1 MKNYIG
7 ENVRY
12 LKHESR
18 LSQDEF
24 GSLFGLGTG
33 VISKYER
40 GISNPL
46 ICTVQSICK
55 YYNISID
62 DFINVSLEDLNK
74 LGVSTIKKELDS
86 FAPGEI
92 IVSIIKRHS
101 EFLNN
106 PFYQIFV
113 KEIKEEKDL
122 AKVNIDFREILDYH
136 SLDDRINAVE
146 ETQKGMRRELH
157 IFFKKSIE
165 NEAELSSDIKKMN
178 GNH

>member
-12 LKHESR
+12 LKHQSR

-24 GSLFGLGTG
+24 GALFGLGTG
-33 VISKYER
+33 VVSKYER

-46 ICTVQSICK
+46 IGTLQSICK

-74 LGVSTIKKELDS
+74 LGVSTIKKELNS
-86 FAPGEI
+86 FAPGDI
-92 IVSIIKRHS
+92 IGSIIKRES

-106 PFYQIFV
+106 PFYQMFI
-113 KEIKEEKDL
+113 KNIKEGKAL
-122 AKVNIDFREILDYH
+122 NFTCKKLLDYQ
-136 SLDDRINAVE
+136 SLDDRINTVE
-146 ETQKGMRRELH
+146 ESQKGMRRELH
-157 IFFKKSIE
+157 IFFNKIIE
-165 NEAELSSDIKKMN
+165 NEAELSSDVKKMN
-178 GNH
+178 GN